1 MSQRV
6 TTIWAAG
13 VPALHRS
20 FADIQFD
27 MVLCSYRCNHAGYC
41 KILHPPFDWKIF
53 REGPPVIRSPPQI
66 SNQSP
71 PLHSNATNLLCIN
84 LCFRLTL
91 VELFWKPQCHHFSCR
106 GWGKRGGWVGPFTPK
121 IAGKKPPFEALS
133 ASSAGATLRYLDLR
147 GLAAAP
153 PYGDGKSVTRG

>member
-1 MSQRV
+1 MSQPFGQQAYLLC
-6 TTIWAAG
+6 TG
-13 VPALHRS
+13 VLQTFNLTWCCALTE
-20 FADIQFD
+20 ATMLAI
-27 MVLCSYRCNHAGYC
+27 AKYC
-41 KILHPPFDWKIF
+41 TRLLTEKYSEKDHLSSDHLHKVQPSTSIAF
-53 REGPPVIRSPPQI
+53 QCH
-66 SNQSP
+66 QS
-71 PLHSNATNLLCIN
+71 LCIN

-106 GWGKRGGWVGPFTPK
+106 GRGKRGGWVGPFIPK

>member
-1 MSQRV
+1 MSQPFGQQAYLLC
-6 TTIWAAG
+6 TG
-13 VPALHRS
+13 VLQTFNLTWCCALTD
-20 FADIQFD
+20 ATMLAI
-27 MVLCSYRCNHAGYC
+27 AKYC
-41 KILHPPFDWKIF
+41 TRLLTEKIF

-71 PLHSNATNLLCIN
+71 PMHSNATNLLCIN

-121 IAGKKPPFEALS
+121 ITGKKPPFEALS